1 LKIEPG
7 RSLGRLQSGLDLRV
21 KVPFDRSL
29 LRKHTIKAEAG
40 KDNGER
46 YAKSSYA

>member
-21 KVPFDRSL
+21 EVPFDRSL
-29 LRKHTIKAEAG
+29 LREDPVDTKTCN
-40 KDNGER
+40 NGER
-46 YAKSSYA
+46 CSDFSYA